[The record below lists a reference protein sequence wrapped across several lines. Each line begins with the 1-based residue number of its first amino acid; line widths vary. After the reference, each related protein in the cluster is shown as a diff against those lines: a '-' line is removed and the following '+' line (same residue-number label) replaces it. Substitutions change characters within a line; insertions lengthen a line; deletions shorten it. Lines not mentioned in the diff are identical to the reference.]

1 MFTRKIYEYLLEWKR
16 RDSGRTA
23 ALIEGPRRVGKSTV
37 AKAFA
42 QNEYRTHILVDF
54 SAASQ
59 SVGELFEDV
68 SDLDYLFYNCSCI
81 TEFSSISEN
90 QQLSLTRC
98 SSAQRRGKQSNI

>member
-68 SDLDYLFYNCSCI
+68 SVWTIFF
-81 TEFSSISEN
+81 TV
-90 QQLSLTRC
+90 QLHFCGVQLHKRE
-98 SSAQRRGKQSNI
+98 SAIIFDEVQLCPRRGKQSNI

>member
-68 SDLDYLFYNCSCI
+68 SDLDYLFFTI
-81 TEFSSISEN
+81 AAA
-90 QQLSLTRC
+90 LR
-98 SSAQRRGKQSNI
+98 SSAP

>member
-16 RDSGRTA
+16 KDNGRTA
-23 ALIEGPRRVGKSTV
+23 ALIEGSRRVGKSTV

-54 SAASQ
+54 SATPQ
-59 SVGELFEDV
+59 SVGELFDDV
-68 SDLDYLFYNCSCI
+68 SDLNYLFFNCSSI

-90 QQLSLTRC
+90 Q
-98 SSAQRRGKQSNI
+98 

>member
-54 SAASQ
+54 SAAPQ

-68 SDLDYLFYNCSCI
+68 SDLDYLFLS
-81 TEFSSISEN
+81 ESIEA
-90 QQLSLTRC
+90 C
-98 SSAQRRGKQSNI
+98 G